1 MLKQAQHLY
10 EFGPY
15 RLNPAQQLLTEGSKK
30 IPLTPKAF
38 QTLLVLVENRDR
50 VVEKE
55 ELLQKIWPNTFV
67 EQATLAQN
75 IFTLRKQLQDDGGE
89 AAYIETVPRRGYRF
103 VAAVRLDEPPRP
115 TPKAEPIAS
124 QIPPI
129 PAKRKVSPYAICFA
143 AIVLIVGAAILYWRT
158 HPIHSAV

>member
-15 RLNPAQQLLTEGSKK
+15 RLNPAQQLLTEDGKK

-55 ELLQKIWPNTFV
+55 ELLQKVWPDTFV
-67 EQATLAQN
+67 EEATLAQN
-75 IFTLRKQLQDDGGE
+75 VFTLRKQLEDSSGE
-89 AAYIETVPRRGYRF
+89 AQYIETVPKRGYRF
-103 VAAVRLDEPPRP
+103 VAKVR
-115 TPKAEPIAS
+115 
-124 QIPPI
+124 
-129 PAKRKVSPYAICFA
+129 
-143 AIVLIVGAAILYWRT
+143 
-158 HPIHSAV
+158 